1 MKIVGLFDKEN
12 REKHFAVSTFDFP
25 LIGTDAERKSQRS
38 G

>member
-12 REKHFAVSTFDFP
+12 RKKRFAVSTFALP